1 MSKWTRDVGLDAGA
15 RASRGSRS
23 SRTMLLT
30 MMSMSLVS
38 VFASSAL
45 AQGVPGPVAAA
56 MRGDLSWFDDAQ
68 LAYEGDEL
76 RALVNRQESDHGY
89 TALAAAATSG
99 NATVVDKILSI
110 GGDPEI
116 EDHDGHTVVNIVAA
130 LGNVELMRL
139 FHERGVNVL
148 TLSRD
153 GFTPLQRAAW
163 GKTAGHADVVRYLVG
178 ECGANVDEL
187 DAMGFT
193 AAYRAVEHR
202 NNVMLR
208 VLLELGANPNSEN
221 KRGDSMLATAV
232 RKQKVETVETLLEF
246 EADVMKRDSKGRN
259 LRKLAKQLRS
269 KRVLEII
276 SQAYAKAERGG
287 DL

>member
-1 MSKWTRDVGLDAGA
+1 MLMVGDQVGKWR
-15 RASRGSRS
+15 
-23 SRTMLLT
+23 
-30 MMSMSLVS
+30 
-38 VFASSAL
+38 
-45 AQGVPGPVAAA
+45 
-56 MRGDLSWFDDAQ
+56 
-68 LAYEGDEL
+68 
-76 RALVNRQESDHGY
+76 
-89 TALAAAATSG
+89 
-99 NATVVDKILSI
+99 
-110 GGDPEI
+110 
-116 EDHDGHTVVNIVAA
+116 
-130 LGNVELMRL
+130 
-139 FHERGVNVL
+139 
-148 TLSRD
+148 
-153 GFTPLQRAAW
+153 
-163 GKTAGHADVVRYLVG
+163 G

-232 RKQKVETVETLLEF
+232 RKQKVETVETLLDF

>member
-1 MSKWTRDVGLDAGA
+1 M
-15 RASRGSRS
+15 
-23 SRTMLLT
+23 
-30 MMSMSLVS
+30 
-38 VFASSAL
+38 
-45 AQGVPGPVAAA
+45 
-56 MRGDLSWFDDAQ
+56 
-68 LAYEGDEL
+68 
-76 RALVNRQESDHGY
+76 
-89 TALAAAATSG
+89 
-99 NATVVDKILSI
+99 VDKILSI